1 MTRDTILE
9 TIKKVSGEKE
19 IHLEFP
25 ENEAHGDYS
34 TNIAML
40 MFSITPKSQKAKS
53 PKELAKEYVD
63 KLKKD
68 RELAKVVGKI
78 EVAGPG
84 FINFWLSKETLFGK
98 LKEMLEDG
106 DKYGKVTLLKGKKYL
121 LEHTSPNTIKSLH
134 VGHVRNNVLGMAV
147 HNILEFSGAEV
158 KMDAINNDRGIHVM
172 KAVWAYQNSEGDREP
187 KSKEKPDHFVNDFY
201 VKGVEAGEDKKIRE
215 EMQVLLIKW
224 EEGDKEV
231 WENWK
236 KLRDWTF
243 EGFMQTYKRLGSWHD
258 QQWFESDFYA
268 EGKKIVKEGLKR
280 KVFRKLD
287 DGAVLSNLKK
297 YKLPEAIILRAD
309 GTSMYHTQDLR
320 LTELKRERFPSDLY
334 IWDIGPEQS
343 LYLKQ
348 LFAICEQLEIGK
360 REDYFHLSYGFVFL
374 KTGEKMSSRRGNVI
388 SADWLMDE
396 MVRRARKIIEKSKTP
411 RQSLRQDSRGLSKK
425 EIGEVAEAVG
435 IGAIKYGFLKP
446 ARETDIHFD
455 LEESLSLEGNSGP
468 YLQYTHARTQSVLHK
483 VKGKRQESKRV
494 KIGNKQS
501 LRLRQ
506 WKLEINPEELAILRT
521 LPRFAEVVEQSARN
535 YAPNLLCNYLYVVA
549 QKYNVFYNKHKILEP
564 ADSDHRS
571 PNTSEFRLALTAAV
585 GQVLKNGLGLLGI
598 ETPIRM

>member
-9 TIKKVSGEKE
+9 TIKKVSGEKK
-19 IHLEFP
+19 IHLEFS
-25 ENEAHGDYS
+25 ENEDHGDYS
-34 TNIAML
+34 TNLAL
-40 MFSITPKSQKAKS
+40 VLATKEKKNL
-53 PKELAKEYVD
+53 KELAKEYVD

-84 FINFWLSKETLFGK
+84 FINFWLSKETLFGE
-98 LKEMLEDG
+98 LKKVLEDG
-106 DKYGKVTLLKGKKYL
+106 DKYGKTTFLKGKKYL
-121 LEHTSPNTIKSLH
+121 LEHTSPNTIKTLH

-172 KAVWAYQNSEGDREP
+172 KAVWAYQNSDEDREP
-187 KSKEKPDHFVNDFY
+187 KSKEKPDHFVDGFY
-201 VKGVEAGEDKKIRE
+201 VKGVEAEEDKKIKK
-215 EMQVLLIKW
+215 EMQDLLIKW
-224 EEGDKEV
+224 EEGDKAVRES
-231 WENWK
+231 WK
-236 KLRDWTF
+236 KLRDWTYK
-243 EGFMQTYKRLGSWHD
+243 GFKETYKRLGSRHD

-268 EGKKIVKEGLKR
+268 EGKKIVNEGLKR

-287 DGAVLSNLKK
+287 DGAILSNLKK
-297 YKLPEAIILRAD
+297 YKLSDAIILRAD

-320 LTELKRERFPSDLY
+320 LTQLKRERFPSDLY

-396 MVRRARKIIEKSKTP
+396 MVRRAKKIIEKSGTP
-411 RQSLRQDSRGLSKK
+411 RRRASTELSRMSLRNASRGLSKK

-435 IGAIKYGFLKP
+435 IGAIKYGLLKP

-468 YLQYTHARTQSVLHK
+468 YLQYTVARTNSVLHK
-483 VKGKRQESKRV
+483 ANGKW
-494 KIGNKQS
+494 KIKLSTLNFQLNKEEQAV
-501 LRLRQ
+501 LR
-506 WKLEINPEELAILRT
+506 A
-521 LPRFAEVVEQSARN
+521 LPRFTEVVEQSARN
-535 YAPNLLCNYLYVVA
+535 YAPTLLCNYLYVVA
-549 QKYNVFYNKHKILEP
+549 QKYNAFYSKHRIIGSK
-564 ADSDHRS
+564 
-571 PNTSEFRLALTAAV
+571 SEDFRIKLTESV

-598 ETPIRM
+598 GTPERM

>member
-1 MTRDTILE
+1 MIREQIIDA
-9 TIKKVSGEKE
+9 IKSASGEKE

-25 ENEAHGDYS
+25 ENEEHGDYS
-34 TNIAML
+34 TNLAL
-40 MFSITPKSQKAKS
+40 VLATKDKKN
-53 PKELAKEYVD
+53 PKEFAKEYVD

-68 RELAKVVGKI
+68 KELVKVIDKI

-84 FINFWLSKETLFGK
+84 FINFWLSKKALFGK
-98 LKEMLEDG
+98 LKEVLKDG
-106 DKYGKVTLLKGKKYL
+106 DKYGKATLFKGKKYL
-121 LEHTSPNTIKSLH
+121 LEHTSPNTIKTLH

-172 KAVWAYQNSEGDREP
+172 KAVWAYQNSDEKREP
-187 KSKEKPDHFVNDFY
+187 KSKEKPDHFVDGFY
-201 VKGVEAGEDKKIRE
+201 VKGVEAEEDKKIKK
-215 EMQVLLIKW
+215 EMQDLLIKW
-224 EEGDKEV
+224 EEGDKAV
-231 WENWK
+231 RENWK
-236 KLRDWTF
+236 KLRDWTYK
-243 EGFMQTYKRLGSWHD
+243 GFKETYKRLGSWHD
-258 QQWFESDFYA
+258 QQWFESEIYA
-268 EGKKIVKEGLKR
+268 EGKKIVNEGLKR

-297 YKLPEAIILRAD
+297 YKLPDAIILRAD

-320 LTELKRERFPSDLY
+320 LTELKREKFPSDLY

-348 LFAICEQLEIGK
+348 LFAICEQMGIGK

-396 MVRRARKIIEKSKTP
+396 MVKRAKKIIEKSETP
-411 RQSLRQDSRGLSKK
+411 RRGSGNASQGLSKK

-435 IGAIKYGFLKP
+435 IGAIKYGLLKP

-468 YLQYTHARTQSVLHK
+468 YLQYTIARTNSVLEK
-483 VKGKRQESKRV
+483 VKGKRQESKSLG
-494 KIGNKQS
+494 IEDKQS

-506 WKLEINPEELAILRT
+506 WELNSEELAVLRT
-521 LPRFAEVVEQSARN
+521 LPRFIEVVEQSARN

-549 QKYNVFYNKHKILEP
+549 QKYNAFYNKHRIIGSK
-564 ADSDHRS
+564 
-571 PNTSEFRLALTAAV
+571 SENFRIKLTESV

-598 ETPIRM
+598 ETPVKM

>member
-9 TIKKVSGEKE
+9 AIKKGSGEKE

-34 TNIAML
+34 TNIAMQ
-40 MFSITPKSQKAKS
+40 MFSKTPKSQKAKS

-68 RELAKVVGKI
+68 KELAKVVGKI

-84 FINFWLSKETLFGK
+84 FINFWLSKEALFGE
-98 LKEMLEDG
+98 LKEVLKNG
-106 DKYGKVTLLKGKKYL
+106 DKYGKTDLLKGKKYL
-121 LEHTSPNTIKSLH
+121 LEHTSPNTIKTLH

-147 HNILEFSGAEV
+147 HNILEFLGAEV

-172 KAVWAYQNSEGDREP
+172 KAVWAYQNSDEDREP
-187 KSKEKPDHFVNDFY
+187 KSKEKPDHFVDGFY

-215 EMQVLLIKW
+215 EMQALLIKW

-231 WENWK
+231 RKNWK
-236 KLRDWTF
+236 KLRDWTYK
-243 EGFMQTYKRLGSWHD
+243 GFKETYKRLGSWHD

-268 EGKKIVKEGLKR
+268 EGKKIVNEGLKR

-287 DGAVLSNLKK
+287 DGAILSNLKK
-297 YKLPEAIILRAD
+297 YKLPDAIILRAD

-320 LTELKRERFPSDLY
+320 LTQLKRKRFPSDLY

-348 LFAICEQLEIGK
+348 LFAICEQLGIGK

-396 MVRRARKIIEKSKTP
+396 MVRRAKKIIEKSGTP
-411 RQSLRQDSRGLSKK
+411 RRSLRQDPRGLSKK
-425 EIGEVAEAVG
+425 EVREVAEAVG

-468 YLQYTHARTQSVLHK
+468 YLQYTVVRTNSVL
-483 VKGKRQESKRV
+483 SKIP
-494 KIGNKQS
+494 KLQNSETPNIN
-501 LRLRQ
+501 
-506 WKLEINPEELAILRT
+506 WKLNSEELAVLRT
-521 LPRFAEVVEQSARN
+521 LLRFTEVVEQSARN

-549 QKYNVFYNKHKILEP
+549 QKYNVFYNKHRIIGSK
-564 ADSDHRS
+564 
-571 PNTSEFRLALTAAV
+571 SENFRIKLTESV

-598 ETPIRM
+598 GTPERM

>member
-1 MTRDTILE
+1 MIREQIIDA
-9 TIKKVSGEKE
+9 IKSVSGEKE
-19 IHLEFP
+19 VHLEFS
-25 ENEAHGDYS
+25 ENEDHGDYS
-34 TNIAML
+34 TNLAL
-40 MFSITPKSQKAKS
+40 VLATKEKKNL
-53 PKELAKEYVD
+53 KELAKEYVD

-84 FINFWLSKETLFGK
+84 FINFWLSKETLFVE
-98 LKEMLEDG
+98 LKKVLEDG
-106 DKYGKVTLLKGKKYL
+106 DKYGKTTLLKGKKYL
-121 LEHTSPNTIKSLH
+121 LEHTSPNTIKTLH

-172 KAVWAYQNSEGDREP
+172 KAVWAYQNSEEDREP

-231 WENWK
+231 RENWK

-468 YLQYTHARTQSVLHK
+468 YLQYTVARTNSVLHK
-483 VKGKRQESKRV
+483 ANGKW
-494 KIGNKQS
+494 KIKLSTLNFQLNK
-501 LRLRQ
+501 
-506 WKLEINPEELAILRT
+506 EEQAILRA
-521 LPRFAEVVEQSARN
+521 LPRFTEVVEQSARN

-549 QKYNVFYNKHKILEP
+549 QKYNVFYSKHRIIGSK
-564 ADSDHRS
+564 
-571 PNTSEFRLALTAAV
+571 SEDFRIKLTESV

-598 ETPIRM
+598 GTPERM